1 MFPADPD
8 EDIFAAAEPVQGH
21 SSSAQQQAG
30 TTASLADVE
39 QMPDGANATPEQLY
53 PGMEDAAWSHS
64 QPMHAA
70 AADSMRLLKEQSLA
84 AAAPSEEPFQDS
96 IMEARLSDE
105 EEALSEPEAPHQDT
119 RSAGAGRPSPSALA
133 SGVPS
138 STHYSSP
145 QGDLPSDEQ
154 QDTGESGGPSE
165 MVGFQYD
172 HSSGFL
178 YNSAMGAFYDVEKG
192 LFGDAT
198 SGQWYS
204 LQDGNY
210 RLVS

>member
-8 EDIFAAAEPVQGH
+8 EDIFAAAEPAQGH

-39 QMPDGANATPEQLY
+39 QMPDGENATPEQLY

-70 AADSMRLLKEQSLA
+70 AADPMRLLEEQSLA
-84 AAAPSEEPFQDS
+84 AAAPFEEPFQDS

-105 EEALSEPEAPHQDT
+105 EEALSEPGVPYQDN
-119 RSAGAGRPSPSALA
+119 RSAGAGRPSPSAPA

-145 QGDLPSDEQ
+145 QGDPPSDEQ

-192 LFGDAT
+192 LFGDAA